1 VQGIEEKLS
10 VELGLRTPAIWSSPA
25 TLIRC
30 LRRGRARFLA
40 LGASPRHV
48 EALSRVGRGGE
59 CLGWLVYGGR
69 FSGGRWHAV
78 RGVIAGELV
87 LWRG

>member
-1 VQGIEEKLS
+1 VQGIEEKLT
-10 VELGLRTPAIWSSPA
+10 VELGLRSSVIGRSPM

-40 LGASPRHV
+40 LGASLRHL

-59 CLGWLVYGGR
+59 WLGWPVYGGR
-69 FSGGRWHAV
+69 VSGGRWHAV
-78 RGVIAGELV
+78 R
-87 LWRG
+87 